1 MTYLQMTS
9 NDFKFKINATVH
21 IERVVKWIQKLIAH
35 CNSSTVQ
42 RGALKMDSAGTVGE
56 LGLIVKSWWFREER
70 DDKITITTNISEDL
84 LT

>member
-1 MTYLQMTS
+1 
-9 NDFKFKINATVH
+9 
-21 IERVVKWIQKLIAH
+21 
-35 CNSSTVQ
+35 
-42 RGALKMDSAGTVGE
+42 MDSAGTVGE